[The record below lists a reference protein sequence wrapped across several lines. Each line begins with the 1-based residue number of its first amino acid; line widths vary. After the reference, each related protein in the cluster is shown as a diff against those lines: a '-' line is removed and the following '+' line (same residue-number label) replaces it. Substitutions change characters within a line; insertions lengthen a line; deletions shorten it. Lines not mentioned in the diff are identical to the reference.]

1 MILHIDCNTF
11 YASCEVAMHPEMQGK
26 PVVVAN
32 NNETGGGIILA
43 LTKEAKAFGLK
54 RGNPMFQV
62 KDIIENNNIAVFQ
75 ANLNKYGEISRHLME
90 AVKEQGIV
98 LNFRQYS
105 IDEFFGELPLED
117 PQKLRYYAKKIK
129 NHIAHITNIPVSC
142 GVSLSY
148 TLAKVATWYAKH
160 YDGYE
165 GICVLP
171 EKKIEIA
178 LRQMPVAEVWGIG
191 RRTAPKLKSRNITTA
206 FDFYNRP
213 AHEIKHLF
221 GINGLRTWQE
231 LHGIPS
237 LEFDDS
243 TQQKSISHSRTFAY
257 MTSNLEQLTSYIVDF
272 VSVAS
277 QKLRTQH
284 SVCQSVTVFIATNR
298 HREDMEQYKS
308 LATDKMAVPTAD
320 TAVIAKTATSIL
332 KQIFKPNFQY
342 KKAGIILS
350 DLSGD
355 DAIQVGLFDAEAK
368 DIKKSRKLMSAL
380 DQLNSRFGSN
390 AVKLAKGVF
399 YKF

>member
-117 PQKLRYYAKKIK
+117 PQKLRYYAKMIK
-129 NHIAHITNIPVSC
+129 NHITHTTNIPVSC

-231 LHGIPS
+231 LHGTPS

-257 MTSNLEQLTSYIVDF
+257 MTSNLEQLTSYIVEF

-277 QKLRTQH
+277 QKLRAQH

>member
-11 YASCEVAMHPEMQGK
+11 YASCEVSMHPEMHGK

-62 KDIIENNNIAVFQ
+62 KDIIDNNNITVFQ

-105 IDEFFGELPLED
+105 IDEFFGELPLDD
-117 PQKLRYYAKKIK
+117 PQKLRYYAEKIK
-129 NHIAHITNIPVSC
+129 KHIAHTTNIPVSC

-160 YDGYE
+160 YNGYE
-165 GICVLP
+165 GVCVLP

-178 LRQMPVAEVWGIG
+178 LRQMPIAEVWGIG

-213 AHEIKHLF
+213 AHEIKHFF

-231 LHGIPS
+231 LHGTPS

-243 TQQKSISHSRTFAY
+243 TQQKSISHSRTFAH
-257 MTSNLEQLTSYIVDF
+257 MTSDIEQLTSYIVEF

-277 QKLRTQH
+277 QKLRAQH

-298 HREDMEQYKS
+298 HREDMDQYKS

-320 TAVIAKTATSIL
+320 TAVIAKTATRIL
-332 KQIFKPNFQY
+332 RQIFKPHFQY

-355 DAIQVGLFDAEAK
+355 DAIQVGLFDAETK
-368 DIKKSRKLMSAL
+368 DIKRSRKLMSAL

>member
-117 PQKLRYYAKKIK
+117 PQKLRYYAKMIK
-129 NHIAHITNIPVSC
+129 NHIAHTTNIPVSC

-231 LHGIPS
+231 LHGTPS

-257 MTSNLEQLTSYIVDF
+257 MTSNLEQLTSYIVEF

-277 QKLRTQH
+277 QKLRAQH

>member
-62 KDIIENNNIAVFQ
+62 KDIIENNNITVFQ

-117 PQKLRYYAKKIK
+117 PQKLRYYTKKIK
-129 NHIAHITNIPVSC
+129 NHIAHTTNIPVSC

-231 LHGIPS
+231 LHGTPS

-243 TQQKSISHSRTFAY
+243 TQQKSISHSRTFVY
-257 MTSNLEQLTSYIVDF
+257 MTSNLEQLTSYIVEF

-277 QKLRTQH
+277 QKLRAQH

-390 AVKLAKGVF
+390 AVKLAKQDS
-399 YKF
+399 